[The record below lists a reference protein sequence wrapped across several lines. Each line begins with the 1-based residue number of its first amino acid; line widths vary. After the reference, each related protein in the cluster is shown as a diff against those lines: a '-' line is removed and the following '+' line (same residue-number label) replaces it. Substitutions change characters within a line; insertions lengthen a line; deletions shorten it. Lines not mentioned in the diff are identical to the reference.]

1 MTAHAMPA
9 QFIPAASPGV
19 ALIAFQALLE
29 HSQPFRRSWIALSG
43 APECLYAG
51 HPVTT
56 IADFIAADLGNA

>member
-1 MTAHAMPA
+1 MTLGRL
-9 QFIPAASPGV
+9 Q
-19 ALIAFQALLE
+19 LIQHMQNRE
-29 HSQPFRRSWIALSG
+29 GEVNGIDGRTWSTQPFRRSWIALSG